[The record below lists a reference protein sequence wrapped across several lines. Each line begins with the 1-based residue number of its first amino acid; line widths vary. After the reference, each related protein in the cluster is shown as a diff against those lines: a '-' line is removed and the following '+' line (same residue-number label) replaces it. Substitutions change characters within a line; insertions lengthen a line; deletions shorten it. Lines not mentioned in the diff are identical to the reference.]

1 MIYFQKF
8 GIILVSKFLMA
19 STYFLVLPFFLFSA
33 EAKTDLSIKAF
44 VSPASHSTQID
55 VIICPVIQDKLF
67 LRAIHSRLTMSEQN
81 SEDRV
86 LEIHFDA
93 CIQCPLEWR
102 LISNSHSNLIKVL
115 PF

>member
-1 MIYFQKF
+1 MY
-8 GIILVSKFLMA
+8 
-19 STYFLVLPFFLFSA
+19 
-33 EAKTDLSIKAF
+33 
-44 VSPASHSTQID
+44 
-55 VIICPVIQDKLF
+55 
-67 LRAIHSRLTMSEQN
+67 EQN

-102 LISNSHSNLIKVL
+102 LISNSHRNLIKVL